1 MYVKELI
8 EKIQDLE
15 DSSKEKKPKFYG
27 LDWCSG
33 YESATNDIICMLY
46 DIQEQQIRDE
56 FTADDLI
63 GILKAKDT
71 ITIDL
76 DAHDVIDQLLS
87 NV

>member
-15 DSSKEKKPKFYG
+15 DSSEEKKPIFYG
-27 LDWCSG
+27 SDWCLG

-46 DIQEQQIRDE
+46 DIQEQQIRDK

-63 GILKAKDT
+63 EILKAKDT

-76 DAHDVIDQLLS
+76 DVHDVMDQLLS
-87 NV
+87 NI